1 MSVILEKLLGVP
13 MESFIEHFLSVFFVG
28 ARPTPRLTPDAFEA
42 SSDWWV
48 SSRGFFDA
56 RIREPPR
63 IPSPMNLYSRDDPP
77 VDIYRRMK
85 EQDRVMQELK
95 EKNAAHEEMYNK
107 MKKFMEG
114 NSPPSLE
121 GPKQL
126 LLMISICL
134 PVDPRGQYGSSHIRD
149 VGGVIPDAMNWERRV
164 VFPSMYFQ
172 SPYKNFPDTT
182 IAPKRRLDKSKNM
195 ERNVKVPPFDLGNA
209 VVDDNL
215 VDHEVA
221 ITGARDT
228 DECIWYTNVD
238 PNKVRRE
245 PYEEAMELFWR
256 ELVPVLYMSG
266 YYNLDEPE
274 KAGWL
279 SDDQINCWMELVI
292 RNRKHGARF
301 IVAKSG
307 TASQHPGSQ
316 QFIIETD
323 QHIKGTLDG
332 STRPYPSWDDV
343 DWVYMTINAG
353 GNHWV
358 TATINLPYSIIFI
371 LNSLHSDHRMSSL
384 YHQLTEWTKKVNG
397 ILEYHGQFARTRQ
410 QPYNFQYFYNQ
421 GFHFKT
427 PQQANLS
434 YCGVV
439 TCWLIYKLSDGQ
451 DPVVV
456 GDTQRFFDNVRS
468 KILYQ
473 FYSCRCQDTSN
484 CEYD

>member
-1 MSVILEKLLGVP
+1 MQVGTMPQAKKGPI
-13 MESFIEHFLSVFFVG
+13 FVG
-28 ARPTPRLTPDAFEA
+28 QHYGL
-42 SSDWWV
+42 SDL
-48 SSRGFFDA
+48 SA
-56 RIREPPR
+56 
-63 IPSPMNLYSRDDPP
+63 
-77 VDIYRRMK
+77 
-85 EQDRVMQELK
+85 
-95 EKNAAHEEMYNK
+95 
-107 MKKFMEG
+107 
-114 NSPPSLE
+114 PPSLE

-172 SPYKNFPDTT
+172 SPYTNFPDTT

-195 ERNVKVPPFDLGNA
+195 ERNAKVPPFDLGNA

-266 YYNLDEPE
+266 YYNLDELE
-274 KAGWL
+274 KAAIKFADGCL
-279 SDDQINCWMELVI
+279 ILETGN
-292 RNRKHGARF
+292 HGARF
-301 IVAKSG
+301 NRWQIR

-343 DWVYMTINAG
+343 
-353 GNHWV
+353 
-358 TATINLPYSIIFI
+358 
-371 LNSLHSDHRMSSL
+371 
-384 YHQLTEWTKKVNG
+384 
-397 ILEYHGQFARTRQ
+397 
-410 QPYNFQYFYNQ
+410 
-421 GFHFKT
+421 
-427 PQQANLS
+427 
-434 YCGVV
+434 
-439 TCWLIYKLSDGQ
+439 
-451 DPVVV
+451 
-456 GDTQRFFDNVRS
+456 
-468 KILYQ
+468 
-473 FYSCRCQDTSN
+473 
-484 CEYD
+484 